1 MYRDANSF
9 VYADHK
15 PTEDQIDRVIGKL
28 NSECVFPLLSH
39 LPRKHSL
46 IRVFEGNLVVWI
58 RDKRGVGREVMKIKV
73 ISLGLMRRTG
83 CLIRNSRG
91 ITMRLRKRLGII
103 SNEVSNLVARY
114 FGQKG
119 ELMFFDGEGR

>member
-1 MYRDANSF
+1 
-9 VYADHK
+9 
-15 PTEDQIDRVIGKL
+15 
-28 NSECVFPLLSH
+28 
-39 LPRKHSL
+39 
-46 IRVFEGNLVVWI
+46 
-58 RDKRGVGREVMKIKV
+58 MKIKV